1 MSENRKPLFPERWLN
16 GVRYHVVG
24 RQGIFDTIRW
34 AVTHGTG
41 GNIMNVNI
49 HAMNL
54 AYDSAPFRSILNAA
68 DLVFVD
74 GAGVKLGCKLASLD
88 VGQRLTP
95 ADWLDELFEICSR
108 EQWPIFLLGDIDE
121 MGARFEQAMAERYPE
136 CPFAG
141 RHHGFF
147 DRNGTEND
155 AVIELINN
163 SGAKILLVGMSMP
176 IQETWIWDNRD
187 RLNVPVR
194 LATGAFHRI
203 FTGDIDR
210 APKWV
215 TDNGFEWLYRLAM
228 QPHTWRRYLL
238 GNPLFI
244 WRVIK
249 NHLFRRG
256 TRTSV

>member
-1 MSENRKPLFPERWLN
+1 MPDNAKPQFPERWLN

-34 AVTHGTG
+34 AVAHGNG

-54 AYDSAPFRSILNAA
+54 AYESVPFRSILNAA

-74 GAGVKLGCKLASLD
+74 GAGVKLGCKIAGLD

-95 ADWLDELFEICSR
+95 ADWLDELFEICSK

-121 MGARFEQAMAERYPE
+121 MGERFEQAMAERYPD

-141 RHHGFF
+141 RHNGFF
-147 DRNGTEND
+147 DRDGEEND
-155 AVIELINN
+155 RVIDMINN

-176 IQETWIWDNRD
+176 IQETWIWENRS
-187 RLNVPVR
+187 RLQVPVR

-228 QPHTWRRYLL
+228 QPHTWRRYIL
-238 GNPLFI
+238 GNPLFM

-249 NHLFRRG
+249 NHLLRSRS
-256 TRTSV
+256 RTSV